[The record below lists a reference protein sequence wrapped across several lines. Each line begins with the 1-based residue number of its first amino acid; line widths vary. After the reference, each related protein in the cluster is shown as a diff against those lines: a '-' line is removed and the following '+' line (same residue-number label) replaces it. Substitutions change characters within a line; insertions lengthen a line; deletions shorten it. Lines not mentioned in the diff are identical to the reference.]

1 MKERVTFTIDENVLR
16 QVDKKIDG
24 HHIKNRSHAVELL
37 LTEALGT
44 VKPRKAFIIAGGLGT
59 RLKPITHEL
68 PKPLIPVQGKP
79 ILEHLLDLFKKH
91 DIRDITISI
100 GYKGDKIKE
109 YFGNGSRFGLTIT
122 YVEEKQP
129 LGTAGPL
136 KLARRYLT
144 ETFIMTNA
152 DELKNVDLHQ
162 LFNFHK
168 EKQAL
173 ATIALTTVENPQD
186 YGVPIINGNLIEQ
199 FIEKPTN
206 PPSNLINSGLY
217 VLEPT
222 IIDLVPE
229 GQCSIEKDIFP
240 KIAQQKKLYG
250 YPFSG
255 QWFDTG
261 TLERYEKAIK
271 EWKGL

>member
-1 MKERVTFTIDENVLR
+1 MKERVTLTIDNNVL
-16 QVDKKIDG
+16 QKVDQKIDG
-24 HHIKNRSHAVELL
+24 KHVKNRSHAVELL

-79 ILEHLLDLFKKH
+79 IIEHLLDLFKKH

-109 YFGNGSRFGLTIT
+109 HLGNGQRYGVTIT
-122 YVEEKQP
+122 YVEEKTP

-136 KLARRYLT
+136 KLAKRHLN

-152 DELKNVDLHQ
+152 DELKNINLHQ

-168 EKQAL
+168 DKQAL

-186 YGVPIINGNLIEQ
+186 YGVAIMEGSEIKQ
-199 FIEKPTN
+199 FLEKPTS
-206 PPSNLINSGLY
+206 PPSNLINAGLY
-217 VLEPT
+217 VLEPSV
-222 IIDLVPE
+222 IDLVPD
-229 GQCSIEKDIFP
+229 GPCSIEKDIFP
-240 KIAQQKKLYG
+240 QIAQQKKLHG
-250 YPFSG
+250 YPFPG
-255 QWFDTG
+255 QWYDTG